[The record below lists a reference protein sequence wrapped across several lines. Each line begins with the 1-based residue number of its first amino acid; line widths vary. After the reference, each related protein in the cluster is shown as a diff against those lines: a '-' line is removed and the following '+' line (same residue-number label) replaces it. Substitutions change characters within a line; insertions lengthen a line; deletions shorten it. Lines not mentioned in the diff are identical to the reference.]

1 MNKLFWIGIAIIV
14 LGSGPLL
21 AIILFAKL
29 GLTDDPNPNP
39 IGPGMLAFL
48 TFWPGVVVTIIG
60 AVRGRRK
67 MDPPKLSG
75 D

>member
-1 MNKLFWIGIAIIV
+1 
-14 LGSGPLL
+14 
-21 AIILFAKL
+21 
-29 GLTDDPNPNP
+29 
-39 IGPGMLAFL
+39 MLAFL